1 MSTYITG
8 MAPTQETQPT
18 RLLTLKVRW
27 SRVLLLTP
35 ADEEILDA
43 DAVGDDCSLDGAD
56 LEEDVDSLRQQKGE
70 GCQVKK
76 LHQHLAHHTHHL
88 HHR

>member
-70 GCQVKK
+70 RCQVKK